1 MKKILNKFRIY
12 VLVAF
17 LGFSGWSCNSWLD
30 LLPDNSQ
37 TSDMYWNTKEDVEA
51 VVMSTYTSMQG
62 CLEKLVQW
70 GELRGDGLTPST
82 KITDDE
88 LAIVALQ
95 ILPSN
100 GVCKWNNFYKVI
112 GNANAVIKYAPEVQ
126 EKDATFA
133 LELMNSYIAE
143 ARFMRALAYFYLV
156 RTFGEVPLVTEP
168 YVNDS
173 EAFMKAKSP
182 ERAVL
187 DQIIADAQFAAEKC
201 KPGYGVEEQNKGR
214 ATMWAA
220 QALLAEVCLWDEQY
234 ERALK
239 ACNVIIDSRQYEL
252 VSKDDWYTIFSKGL
266 TKENIFDLTYVT
278 KNQVTSNSLNSW
290 FYSNA
295 RYVLSSHAQELFT
308 EYSEDDY
315 RGLGATYL
323 EDRRIWKYSGTE
335 VSLDGSKTRGSE
347 SYANWI
353 FYRYADV
360 LLMKAEALIMTGDFE
375 GARDL
380 VISIRERAGMSIQ
393 PPVPNNK
400 RDGLEM
406 VMDERLRELA
416 GEGKRWFDI
425 LRVAKR
431 HDYEY
436 RDYLLDVVLAYT
448 SAQDRAIYEAKLT
461 DTRGYYL
468 PIHKDEIT
476 ANNGILVQNTYYA
489 DLE

>member
-1 MKKILNKFRIY
+1 MKKLFSKFRIY
-12 VLVAF
+12 VLAAF

-239 ACNVIIDSRQYEL
+239 ACNVIINSRQYEL

-448 SAQDRAIYEAKLT
+448 SAQDRAIYEAKLA